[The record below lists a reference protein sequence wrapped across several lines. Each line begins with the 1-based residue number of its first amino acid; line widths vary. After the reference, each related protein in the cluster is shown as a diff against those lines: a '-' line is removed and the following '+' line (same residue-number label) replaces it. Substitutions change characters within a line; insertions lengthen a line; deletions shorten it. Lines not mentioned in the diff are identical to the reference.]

1 MQGEPAE
8 SIPRLQSLHAICER
22 TIGFDEIELF
32 TSGQRGK
39 NYRKKSPFSG
49 DQVTGVSAG
58 LAFSLHSEFESVEG
72 HAGRGLGYG
81 NGGSN
86 HLITPRCRHNAF
98 NGLNGPQGSGS
109 RRIHKICPLNGIP
122 WVWATQRKGRLIPNV
137 GFVRV
142 SEPEMWASR

>member
-1 MQGEPAE
+1 MEKRA
-8 SIPRLQSLHAICER
+8 
-22 TIGFDEIELF
+22 
-32 TSGQRGK
+32 
-39 NYRKKSPFSG
+39 PFSG
-49 DQVTGVSAG
+49 DQVTAVSAG

-109 RRIHKICPLNGIP
+109 RRIHKICPSCHRLNGISL
-122 WVWATQRKGRLIPNV
+122 VWATKKEKAGLSQMLDL
-137 GFVRV
+137 FVCR
-142 SEPEMWASR
+142 SLKCGLLGNLYHAGLCTGI